1 MAYFSLKVLN
11 KDGNTI
17 CVSSGE
23 DFVDLVCAHTYEEG
37 DRIVLETSEKN
48 IHVNWQV
55 DDAPDCGMRKSLPHS
70 LFPHKYNVSLL

>member
-23 DFVDLVCAHTYEEG
+23 DFVDLVCAQTYEEG

-55 DDAPDCGMRKSLPHS
+55 DDA
-70 LFPHKYNVSLL
+70 LLTKGNIIGHIICNI